1 MVLSS
6 PGRGGILN
14 AVGASPRLPAAS
26 ALSGECTVHQHYLFH
41 RAAAGPMPA
50 KARPVA
56 ARQELSSL
64 VNQLLAAKATAVCGP
79 WACAH
84 GTQDAAPAGA
94 KNR

>member
-1 MVLSS
+1 M
-6 PGRGGILN
+6 PWAQAHGP
-14 AVGASPRLPAAS
+14 ASAT
-26 ALSGECTVHQHYLFH
+26 ALSGEYLFH

-56 ARQELSSL
+56 ARQKLSAL
-64 VNQLLAAKATAVCGP
+64 GAQLLAAEATAVCGP
-79 WACAH
+79 WARAH